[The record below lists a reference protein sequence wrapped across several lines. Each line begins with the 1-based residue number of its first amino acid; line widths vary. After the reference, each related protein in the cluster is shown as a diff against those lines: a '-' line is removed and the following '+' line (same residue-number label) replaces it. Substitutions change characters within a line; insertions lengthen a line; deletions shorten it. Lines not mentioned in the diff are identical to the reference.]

1 VKVQL
6 HALAFSFRLRRV
18 ASFMSWLLCPMRNGF
33 QFLLDRRLRMG
44 GLQSQSNAGW
54 GVKESAS
61 SPAGNQTLI
70 LCSST
75 LYLVIILTAISQPL
89 SIFYSL

>member
-1 VKVQL
+1 
-6 HALAFSFRLRRV
+6 
-18 ASFMSWLLCPMRNGF
+18 
-33 QFLLDRRLRMG
+33 MG

-54 GVKESAS
+54 GVKESGS

-75 LYLVIILTAISQPL
+75 LYLVIILTAISQPPQYFL
-89 SIFYSL
+89 QFMRKSSSTNYISITHILQLICESD